1 MSDSKI
7 TVSLQK
13 KELRLS
19 LSSGTIHTFPVAIGK
34 PETPTPKGHW
44 LIQNKKILPDQEVFG
59 AYWLGLSIPGYG
71 IHGTNQPSSIGKAV
85 SGGCIRMHNRDIQ
98 YLFEHVTIGTPV
110 IIAD

>member
-7 TVSLQK
+7 TVSLQR

-44 LIQNKKILPDQEVFG
+44 LIQNKKILPDQ
-59 AYWLGLSIPGYG
+59 
-71 IHGTNQPSSIGKAV
+71 
-85 SGGCIRMHNRDIQ
+85 
-98 YLFEHVTIGTPV
+98 
-110 IIAD
+110 

>member
-7 TVSLQK
+7 TVSLQR

-34 PETPTPKGHW
+34 PKTPTPKGHW
-44 LIQNKKILPDQEVFG
+44 LIQNKKILPD
-59 AYWLGLSIPGYG
+59 WLSLSIPGYG
-71 IHGTNQPSSIGKAV
+71 IHGTNQPSSIGKSV

-98 YLFEHVTIGTPV
+98 YVFEHVTIGTPV